1 MAAEPTKPTAPITA
15 LATTD
20 KPPQL
25 ARPMLGLPTP
35 DDIRTI
41 EYLGQTYHASGLL
54 PAGVKNWQAAVISI
68 QAGGELGIP
77 PTVAIREIYV
87 VNSRPTCSAQLMMA
101 LIRAAHG
108 PGAIR
113 IKEST
118 SDHCTIEYR
127 EPGWD
132 GVSTLTFTIA
142 DAERA
147 GLARKDIWKQYP
159 RAMLRSRAVSEVAR
173 QAFPDA
179 ILGFYTPEEMGAPVD
194 EDGRIVVT
202 GEVIDVDHSTGEI
215 TVTPDPTVQAANTR
229 LHAEANRHG
238 IDHDMLHRWAVAI
251 FDVASMNDLT
261 PEQLDALGRKFY
273 RDAAFAADFREKYA
287 APGTSDV
294 VDAEVTDVEPEPT
307 PEGQATL
314 VDINDPDLT
323 AAADRVQAAER
334 ARS

>member
-1 MAAEPTKPTAPITA
+1 MSAEPTTTKPPITA

-68 QAGGELGIP
+68 QAGRELGIP

-87 VNSRPTCSAQLMMA
+87 VNGRPTCSAQLMMA

-108 PGAIR
+108 AGAIR
-113 IKEST
+113 IKES
-118 SDHCTIEYR
+118 SADHCTIEYR

-132 GVSTLTFTIA
+132 GVSTLTFTMA

-194 EDGRIVVT
+194 EDGRVIVT
-202 GEVIDVDHSTGEI
+202 GEVIDVDQSTGEV
-215 TVTPDPTVQAANTR
+215 TVTPSQDHTRAMQA
-229 LHAEANRHG
+229 LHAKADEMG
-238 IDHDMLHRWAVAI
+238 IDHDMLHRWAEAQKGI
-251 FDVASMNDLT
+251 STLADLDT
-261 PEQLDALGRKFY
+261 DTLKALRKTIANPDNAERFRSRYGAPEA
-273 RDAAFAADFREKYA
+273 
-287 APGTSDV
+287 DV
-294 VDAEVTDVEPEPT
+294 VDAEVVEVDPEPA
-307 PEGQATL
+307 PEGQGTL
-314 VDINDPDLT
+314 VDITDPDLT
-323 AAADRVQAAER
+323 TSADATAARFR
-334 ARS
+334 R